1 MKKVIYLL
9 EVMTDSALVETA
21 RIAASFL
28 SPCVRASR

>member
-1 MKKVIYLL
+1 MTIMP

-21 RIAASFL
+21 RITASFL